1 MSPNFLP
8 SLPALAFSSL
18 ALFTFSAPVLL
29 QAQTVSVTA
38 PENGDRIV
46 PGNSFVISA
55 SATGSPFVGPP
66 NSANT
71 SGPVTKVDFYRV
83 PNQGQTN
90 AKPLPVLAAS
100 NAATAVS
107 ALGTNLNFI
116 SVLNG
121 GSGYATNPAVTISN
135 LGGGPV
141 TNTTAVI
148 DSGGVVTSIF
158 VPASGFPGFT
168 NVRIS
173 VALPS
178 ATSGIQATA
187 VAGYG
192 ITVPTFLGGSGYD
205 SNFPPPVTIDPPNLA
220 GGTQATADAQVGPSG
235 AVTNILVTT
244 PGSGYTAP
252 PSVTLP
258 TPGGIFLV
266 GSDTT
271 YPFSQTATLPGND
284 RYTLYAVASFL
295 GGGLLPSGNSTNGPV
310 VIGEQGTA
318 PTVVIVT
325 PQSATATAAIGSGTV
340 TNVNLVNK
348 GTNYTTNPSVF
359 LVGGGGTNASAI
371 ASINATTGQVTNITT
386 NSVGS
391 GYTSAP
397 SVLIA
402 PPSLIPTR
410 VREQIS
416 INAATGFIGL
426 PQQGDSVAQVDYYV
440 NGILS
445 NTVTAAPYLFNY
457 TPQTAGYADIF
468 ARATTSRGITADSG
482 IVTYNVTEGTPPT
495 VSITTP
501 SNGLKVPQTP
511 LTVAWNASDTD
522 GSVVSV
528 ELLVNGVA
536 FGVPS
541 TSASG
546 AVVYTPSSA
555 GSYVFV
561 ARATDNLGNVTDST
575 PVTVTI
581 DNTVANPLPSVN
593 LLPQT
598 IGDANYVLGSQ
609 LYFNAT
615 AVARTNTT
623 LLTTNPVSFS
633 VISAAGLGSVNAA
646 NSRIKDGANDVYSA
660 AYEFTPVNIA
670 SSTLFGVARATNNT
684 SATNTNVGTSAAS
697 VLGSALPV
705 QALPSVE
712 VLALPPSALTNP
724 VAGGMVQLR
733 AKAAFPGT
741 NVANNRVEFY
751 AGGAFIG
758 IATNN
763 TNAATL
769 SQFTHVFNWT
779 TPTNTNNFQVT
790 ARAVGVNFTNA
801 TTSFF
806 GSSLSANSTSV
817 NLSTN
822 APPTVSITTPATN
835 NAVVGVGISNAI
847 TATATAAGSAS
858 IREVQ
863 FYLDGIYQASV
874 TNFPYTFNFAPA
886 SAGLY
891 NFAAVAIDSFG
902 LQNSSAVRTLSATT
916 GAAPTATLTSPALA
930 TNNVNVGQNVT
941 LEATASDTDGSVAQV
956 DFVVNGLVVNTD
968 TTAPYRFIYPVANT
982 GRYEVVARATDNLG
996 NVFQTPVKVLNAT
1009 IGAAPTARIT
1019 SPTGGSTIPVGRAVT
1034 ILADAAVTGSTITT
1048 VEFFVN
1054 GRSVGTSTQAP
1065 YSAAFTPLS
1074 KGDYDIYVVAETAS
1088 GSQGASPTVSTMVV
1102 DANPAEVPVVTILSP
1117 RAGQTFPPGSNVT
1130 VLANAVSP
1138 SFTIDSV
1145 SFYVNDVLQGT
1156 STIANS
1162 SGDYSQLLSLPSQGN
1177 YFLKVVA
1184 ADRFGNTGFAESVIT
1199 SRAGS
1204 GAAPVVRLTVPAR
1217 DTDYVLGSEIYLNA
1231 TATDADGTVTGVKF
1245 FANNVEIKDPLV
1257 RRVGDSY
1264 SLRWRIP
1271 AADQT
1276 FVLHATG
1283 TDNRGNSTSS
1293 DPVTVQTAQRLNPLP
1308 TLTMLAPLAPSAAGQ
1323 PLTLRARAEFPPA
1336 AAGESTVQF
1345 YANGVL
1351 VGTGQATAG
1360 SNVYT
1365 YGWTPPAGVAFDDLG
1380 AVASAVN
1387 YTAGRTYL
1395 GARLAQSTVGK
1406 DQPVV
1411 NSPPAWTAAV
1421 GLVSTYRITASNG
1434 PLVSFTAR
1442 QENGQP
1448 LPIWMTFDAATGIV
1462 TATPPRATTTPLKL
1476 RVTATNL
1483 GGVTSAPFIITFT
1496 ALVAPAITS
1505 SSTWD
1510 LIVGQA
1516 NSYQI
1521 LTSVPATSYTLLGAM
1536 PSWVTSFN
1544 NRTGL
1549 ITANPAA
1556 SIANTVLQLTA
1567 GNAAGA
1573 GPVFNLTARTPV
1585 PIVSGP
1591 ATVIAS
1597 PGITTTARMSASNS
1611 PTSWAKKSG
1620 PAWVTVSPQG
1630 LLSALP
1636 PSGGRFTAVVT
1647 ASNAYG
1653 PSPDFTV
1660 TIDATTPPGS
1670 PVATFNTGAGANAP
1684 VFSVVPDL
1692 KNPNGLLYVAGN
1704 FTQYAG
1710 KPAVRLARVKADGSL
1725 DSTFNPGAGPN
1736 AVVRAVAVQPADER
1750 VLVGGEFTSFNGNFA
1765 GRLVR
1770 LSRTGAVDTSFV
1782 IGTGANAPIR
1792 AIVVQKDGKILLAG
1806 DFTLFNGQP
1815 APYLARLNAN
1825 GSMDTT
1831 FKPGIGPNGRVNALA
1846 LASNGSIYIGG
1857 WFGGV
1862 GGKDASRI
1870 ARLSVNGTFDPT
1882 FQTRGGVSNTA
1893 VSAAADPFTP
1903 GIGTTGTVNALAVT
1917 SSGRLLVG
1925 GDFNTAAGDVPSYR
1939 LAAFESTGL
1948 VVREFSFNGPASA
1961 PVDALVALSGGRVMA
1976 GGSFRFIGS
1985 PAQSRPGIAALS
1997 ATGVVEAD
2005 FRSPL
2010 NPAPRS
2016 ALSSVA
2022 LQPNGNILIGG
2033 SFISVQGATQ
2043 TRVGMLYSENKTT
2056 LIARVGRPFRHAVSA
2071 ASGARSTPPT
2081 FRVAKG
2087 SKLPPGLRLAASTGV
2102 ITGTPTAAGIY
2113 NLTIQVNGGGSVRKS
2128 AFTVVVRK

>member
-1 MSPNFLP
+1 M
-8 SLPALAFSSL
+8 
-18 ALFTFSAPVLL
+18 
-29 QAQTVSVTA
+29 
-38 PENGDRIV
+38 
-46 PGNSFVISA
+46 
-55 SATGSPFVGPP
+55 
-66 NSANT
+66 
-71 SGPVTKVDFYRV
+71 
-83 PNQGQTN
+83 
-90 AKPLPVLAAS
+90 
-100 NAATAVS
+100 
-107 ALGTNLNFI
+107 
-116 SVLNG
+116 
-121 GSGYATNPAVTISN
+121 
-135 LGGGPV
+135 
-141 TNTTAVI
+141 
-148 DSGGVVTSIF
+148 
-158 VPASGFPGFT
+158 
-168 NVRIS
+168 
-173 VALPS
+173 
-178 ATSGIQATA
+178 
-187 VAGYG
+187 
-192 ITVPTFLGGSGYD
+192 
-205 SNFPPPVTIDPPNLA
+205 
-220 GGTQATADAQVGPSG
+220 
-235 AVTNILVTT
+235 
-244 PGSGYTAP
+244 
-252 PSVTLP
+252 
-258 TPGGIFLV
+258 
-266 GSDTT
+266 
-271 YPFSQTATLPGND
+271 
-284 RYTLYAVASFL
+284 
-295 GGGLLPSGNSTNGPV
+295 
-310 VIGEQGTA
+310 
-318 PTVVIVT
+318 
-325 PQSATATAAIGSGTV
+325 
-340 TNVNLVNK
+340 
-348 GTNYTTNPSVF
+348 
-359 LVGGGGTNASAI
+359 
-371 ASINATTGQVTNITT
+371 
-386 NSVGS
+386 
-391 GYTSAP
+391 
-397 SVLIA
+397 
-402 PPSLIPTR
+402 
-410 VREQIS
+410 
-416 INAATGFIGL
+416 
-426 PQQGDSVAQVDYYV
+426 
-440 NGILS
+440 
-445 NTVTAAPYLFNY
+445 
-457 TPQTAGYADIF
+457 
-468 ARATTSRGITADSG
+468 
-482 IVTYNVTEGTPPT
+482 
-495 VSITTP
+495 
-501 SNGLKVPQTP
+501 
-511 LTVAWNASDTD
+511 
-522 GSVVSV
+522 
-528 ELLVNGVA
+528 
-536 FGVPS
+536 
-541 TSASG
+541 
-546 AVVYTPSSA
+546 
-555 GSYVFV
+555 
-561 ARATDNLGNVTDST
+561 
-575 PVTVTI
+575 
-581 DNTVANPLPSVN
+581 
-593 LLPQT
+593 
-598 IGDANYVLGSQ
+598 
-609 LYFNAT
+609 
-615 AVARTNTT
+615 
-623 LLTTNPVSFS
+623 
-633 VISAAGLGSVNAA
+633 
-646 NSRIKDGANDVYSA
+646 
-660 AYEFTPVNIA
+660 
-670 SSTLFGVARATNNT
+670 
-684 SATNTNVGTSAAS
+684 
-697 VLGSALPV
+697 
-705 QALPSVE
+705 
-712 VLALPPSALTNP
+712 
-724 VAGGMVQLR
+724 
-733 AKAAFPGT
+733 
-741 NVANNRVEFY
+741 
-751 AGGAFIG
+751 
-758 IATNN
+758 
-763 TNAATL
+763 
-769 SQFTHVFNWT
+769 
-779 TPTNTNNFQVT
+779 
-790 ARAVGVNFTNA
+790 
-801 TTSFF
+801 
-806 GSSLSANSTSV
+806 
-817 NLSTN
+817 
-822 APPTVSITTPATN
+822 
-835 NAVVGVGISNAI
+835 
-847 TATATAAGSAS
+847 
-858 IREVQ
+858 
-863 FYLDGIYQASV
+863 
-874 TNFPYTFNFAPA
+874 
-886 SAGLY
+886 
-891 NFAAVAIDSFG
+891 
-902 LQNSSAVRTLSATT
+902 
-916 GAAPTATLTSPALA
+916 
-930 TNNVNVGQNVT
+930 
-941 LEATASDTDGSVAQV
+941 
-956 DFVVNGLVVNTD
+956 
-968 TTAPYRFIYPVANT
+968 
-982 GRYEVVARATDNLG
+982 
-996 NVFQTPVKVLNAT
+996 
-1009 IGAAPTARIT
+1009 
-1019 SPTGGSTIPVGRAVT
+1019 
-1034 ILADAAVTGSTITT
+1034 
-1048 VEFFVN
+1048 
-1054 GRSVGTSTQAP
+1054 
-1065 YSAAFTPLS
+1065 
-1074 KGDYDIYVVAETAS
+1074 
-1088 GSQGASPTVSTMVV
+1088 
-1102 DANPAEVPVVTILSP
+1102 
-1117 RAGQTFPPGSNVT
+1117 
-1130 VLANAVSP
+1130 
-1138 SFTIDSV
+1138 
-1145 SFYVNDVLQGT
+1145 
-1156 STIANS
+1156 
-1162 SGDYSQLLSLPSQGN
+1162 
-1177 YFLKVVA
+1177 
-1184 ADRFGNTGFAESVIT
+1184 
-1199 SRAGS
+1199 
-1204 GAAPVVRLTVPAR
+1204 
-1217 DTDYVLGSEIYLNA
+1217 
-1231 TATDADGTVTGVKF
+1231 
-1245 FANNVEIKDPLV
+1245 
-1257 RRVGDSY
+1257 
-1264 SLRWRIP
+1264 
-1271 AADQT
+1271 
-1276 FVLHATG
+1276 HATG

-2071 ASGARSTPPT
+2071 ASGARRTPPT